1 VSVFPFH
8 WGETPL
14 FGGSVGSEFKASNQT
29 EKKKSLNPPSHPKTV
44 VKNLSKRPSCL
55 PRIQPIKNYSCPSDS
70 IGF

>member
-1 VSVFPFH
+1 MFPFH

-29 EKKKSLNPPSHPKTV
+29 EKKSLNPPSHPKTV
-44 VKNLSKRPSCL
+44 VKNLSERPSRL
-55 PRIQPIKNYSCPSDS
+55 PSIQPIKNYPCPLDS